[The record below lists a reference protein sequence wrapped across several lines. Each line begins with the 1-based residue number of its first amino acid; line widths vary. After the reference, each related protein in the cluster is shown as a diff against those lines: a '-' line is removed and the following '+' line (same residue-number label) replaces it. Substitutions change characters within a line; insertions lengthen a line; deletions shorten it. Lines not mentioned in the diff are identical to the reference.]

1 VARRSTSFL
10 DDISGEATRG
20 SSLFFTT
27 NIQCR
32 QVSFPEE
39 ETLGPQGSHSR
50 LFPYTSSSLAQL
62 LTHALPPVGVTF
74 LPLPAV
80 EALGWGRGSAPSLYA
95 AACKRFDLDFVFLPA
110 SEPWAKDA
118 IDCVIAAGTAP
129 FWVVSGPFGA
139 VASRDGWIE
148 SLRATESSPQMIA
161 GRMDAVMPDLV
172 EQALRGVQ
180 LGAAAVVIAEDVAAA
195 NGPLLAP
202 DFVLRELAPRAGRL
216 AAIAHRHSIPTA
228 FHSDGDVRFALPALK
243 QQGFSAVHP
252 GGLCH
257 SGFEDFTREAALLDL
272 AVLGGIDGETLRSQ
286 DFSPQK
292 ISDRLLTLTRRGKML
307 LADDGGMTGAEE
319 LVNFEIFLHAW
330 RAIQRDEEAK

>member
-1 VARRSTSFL
+1 M
-10 DDISGEATRG
+10 
-20 SSLFFTT
+20 
-27 NIQCR
+27 
-32 QVSFPEE
+32 
-39 ETLGPQGSHSR
+39 
-50 LFPYTSSSLAQL
+50 
-62 LTHALPPVGVTF
+62 PPAGLTF

-95 AACKRFDLDFVFLPA
+95 AACKRLDLDFVFLPA

-139 VASRDGWIE
+139 VANREGWIE

-161 GRMDAVMPDLV
+161 SQMDAVMPDLL
-172 EQALRGVQ
+172 EQALSGVQ
-180 LGAAAVVIAEDVAAA
+180 LGAAAIVIAEDLAGA

-202 DFVLRELAPRAGRL
+202 DFVLRELVPRAGRL
-216 AAIAHRHSIPTA
+216 AAIVHSHSVA
-228 FHSDGDVRFALPALK
+228 SVFHSDGDVRFALPALK

-252 GGLCH
+252 GGLYH
-257 SGFEDFTREAALLDL
+257 SDFEDFTREAVLLDL

-286 DFSPQK
+286 DFSPRK
-292 ISDRLLTLTRRGKML
+292 ISDRLLALTRCGKVL
-307 LADDGGMTGAEE
+307 IADDGGMTGAEE